1 MNIIQQIA
9 SLILCLLL
17 VSPAL
22 AETPAE
28 SVDFAGQ
35 LRLNMASE
43 TVKAE
48 VTVKTFVDGDTTHF
62 HVPANVAESG
72 VLRARY
78 LAVNT
83 PEITGKVEEY
93 GKKAA
98 SYTKEKLS
106 GADSIIIE
114 SDDGKW
120 NLDSTGSRHLVWVW
134 YRTKGESAYRCLNLE
149 LLQNGLAIANATAS
163 NRYGNTCMSALNQ
176 AKAQKL
182 HLYSGQKD
190 PDFYYGEAVE
200 MTLRELRT
208 NVEAYNGMKVAFS
221 GVVTMNRDQSVYVE
235 AFDPETGLYYGM
247 SVYYGYGMSGAGLD
261 ILSVGN
267 EVRIVGTLQYYE
279 AGGTWQVSGLT
290 YRMMKPNDPGNI
302 QKISEGH
309 SAAFVPVEADTFV
322 NGKVTIE
329 TAGEARS
336 FPWAQLALATSVS
349 MQDLYV
355 QDAVTTLV
363 EDSTSYGAITMTC
376 TSGGAVVHVRTEPF
390 YENNTLITQDRFIGK
405 NISLKGVVDFYDGA
419 YQIRVLKLDNLSI
432 E

>member
-1 MNIIQQIA
+1 M
-9 SLILCLLL
+9 LF
-17 VSPAL
+17 SPAA

-43 TVKAE
+43 SIKTEA
-48 VTVKTFVDGDTTHF
+48 TVKTFVDGDTTHF
-62 HVPANVAESG
+62 HVPADVAESG

-98 SYTKEKLS
+98 AFTKERLMN
-106 GADSIIIE
+106 AESIILE

-134 YRTKGESAYRCLNLE
+134 YKAAGESDYRCLNLE
-149 LLQNGLAIANATAS
+149 LLQNGLAIANSTAN
-163 NRYGNTCMSALNQ
+163 NRYGSTCMAALNQ
-176 AKAQKL
+176 AKAEKL
-182 HLYSGQKD
+182 YLYSGQKD
-190 PDFYYGEAVE
+190 PDFYYGEAIE

-208 NVEAYNGMKVAFS
+208 NVEAYNGMKVAFN

-235 AFDPETGLYYGM
+235 NLDPETGLYYSM

-261 ILSVGN
+261 ILAVGN

-309 SAAFVPVEADTFV
+309 SAAYAPVDAQTF
-322 NGKVTIE
+322 NGQVTVE
-329 TAGEARS
+329 TAEGSKA
-336 FPWAQLALATSVS
+336 FPWAQLAVGTSVS
-349 MQDLYV
+349 MTGLTV
-355 QDAVTTLV
+355 TEAVTTLV

-376 TSGGAVVHVRTEPF
+376 TSGSETVTIRTEPF
-390 YENNTLITQDRFIGK
+390 YENGVLIPQERYVGK
-405 NISLKGVVDFYDGA
+405 TIAVKGVVDFYDGA
-419 YQIRVLKLDNLSI
+419 YQIRVLTPDFLTI